1 MNATSNTS
9 VATFARSVPGLAFHY
24 TIFSDGAEKI
34 DVLNDHA
41 PQIWGLTAQEAE
53 EDPAKVWALIHAG
66 DVEELRGVIERSAVQ
81 LTPWD
86 LQWRIFDP
94 LGNKRW
100 LTGRGTP
107 EALPCGAIRWLTFV
121 FDITT
126 RIEAETVAAE
136 AMDQLTVALEAIPDS
151 FALFDAQE
159 RLVTCNNA
167 FRHTYGRS
175 KAALVK
181 GVSFECILRA
191 GLAAGQFRVIPQ
203 DESNWLAGRLQNY
216 RRAQVVEEVQL
227 HDGTWLRVLERPTS
241 TGGRVSMS
249 NDITNAKRRQAELES
264 AALTDALTGL
274 LNRRGLG
281 EKISGQHATLQD
293 DERIAFLHV
302 DLDKFKS
309 VNDALGHEAGD
320 FVLTRVAAKLTE
332 LAPQNA
338 KIARF
343 GGDEFVVVLP
353 CAPSEVD
360 VFQIAEHIRSAISIP
375 LKFKGR
381 LCQVGAT
388 IGVAVWC
395 PNANYAIEQ
404 AQLDADTALVQGKVQ
419 GRDRTILFH
428 EEMRNRALEKAH
440 LASQVKSGIQKEQFV
455 PFFQPQIELPS
466 GRLRGFEALARW
478 WRHDGK
484 ATPARTFINVA
495 SETGLVADIDKT
507 ILEQAFSA
515 FSSLRATGL
524 DDTSLSINLSNAML
538 RSTDLADT
546 LLCAV
551 KTHGIAPHSVHI
563 EVLETALLDQVSE
576 TLKTNISSISDAGFQ
591 IDLDGFGTGH
601 TALAILREFPINR
614 IKLAQS
620 MVRSVDQDPTL
631 KAISEGI
638 HGLCSRMNI
647 EAIAEGTETDAQIGM
662 LRDVGF
668 SLFQG
673 YRIARPMPYDRL
685 IEWLKARGD
694 ISSDLKLNT
703 ACENRLKPTG

>member
-9 VATFARSVPGLAFHY
+9 VETFARSVPGLACHY
-24 TIFSDGAEKI
+24 TLFSDGAERI
-34 DVLNDHA
+34 DVLNDYA
-41 PQIWGLTAQEAE
+41 PQIWGLTAQEAA
-53 EDPAKVWALIHAG
+53 EDPATVWGLVHAG
-66 DVEELRGVIERSAVQ
+66 DVEELRRTLEYSAAQ
-81 LTPWD
+81 LTPWE
-86 LQWRIFDP
+86 LQWRVFDP
-94 LGNKRW
+94 RGNKRW

-107 EALPCGAIRWLTFV
+107 EALPCGAIRWLIFV
-121 FDITT
+121 FDITA

-136 AMDQLTVALEAIPDS
+136 ALDQLNVALEAIPDS

-181 GVSFECILRA
+181 GADFESILRA
-191 GLAAGQFRVIPQ
+191 GLAAGQFRVMPQ
-203 DESNWLAGRLQNY
+203 DESNWLAGRLQNF

-281 EKISGQHATLQD
+281 EKISGQHATVRD

-309 VNDALGHEAGD
+309 VNDTLGHEAGD
-320 FVLTRVAAKLTE
+320 FVLTKVAGKLTE

-343 GGDEFVVVLP
+343 GGDEFVLVLP

-388 IGVAVWC
+388 VGIAVWC

-404 AQLDADTALVQGKVQ
+404 AQLDADTALVQGKIQ
-419 GRDRTILFH
+419 GRDRTIIFR

-440 LASQVKSGIQKEQFV
+440 LASQVKSGIKKKQFV

-478 WRHDGK
+478 QRHDGK
-484 ATPARTFINVA
+484 ATSASAFINVA

-507 ILEQAFSA
+507 ILEQSFDAFA
-515 FSSLRATGL
+515 SLQAAGL
-524 DDTSLSINLSNAML
+524 NETTLSINLSHAML
-538 RSTDLADT
+538 RSANLAD
-546 LLCAV
+546 LLLSCA
-551 KTHGIAPHSVHI
+551 TAHDIAPQFVHI
-563 EVLETALLDQVSE
+563 EVLETALLDHVSE
-576 TLKTNISSISDAGFQ
+576 TLKNNISRLSHTGFQ

-620 MVRSVDQDPTL
+620 IVRSIDQDPTL

-647 EAIAEGTETDAQIGM
+647 EAIAEGTETDAQIDM
-662 LRDVGF
+662 LKEVGF

-673 YRIARPMPYDRL
+673 YRIARPMPYDGL
-685 IEWLKARGD
+685 IDWLESRGD
-694 ISSDLKLNT
+694 MSGDLNVR
-703 ACENRLKPTG
+703 AMCNDRLKPTG